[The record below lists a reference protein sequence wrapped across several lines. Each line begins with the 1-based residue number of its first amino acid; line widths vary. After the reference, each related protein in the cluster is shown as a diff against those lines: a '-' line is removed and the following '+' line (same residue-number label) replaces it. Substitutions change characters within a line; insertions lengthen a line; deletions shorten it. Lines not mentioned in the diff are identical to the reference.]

1 MPLVADL
8 APAALRGRYMAT
20 VGLTWWLGLALAPTF
35 GTQLLSVS
43 PSAALLVP
51 AGIAVAACVSSLSLE
66 RDLPAEIRLTPRP
79 KRAVPAQ

>member
-1 MPLVADL
+1 
-8 APAALRGRYMAT
+8 MAT

-51 AGIAVAACVSSLSLE
+51 AAVALIAGVSSLSLE

-79 KRAVPAQ
+79 ERAVAAQ